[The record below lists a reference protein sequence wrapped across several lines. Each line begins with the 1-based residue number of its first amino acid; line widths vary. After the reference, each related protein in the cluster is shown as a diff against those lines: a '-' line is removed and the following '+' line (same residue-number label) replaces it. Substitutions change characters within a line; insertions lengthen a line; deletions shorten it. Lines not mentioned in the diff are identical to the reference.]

1 MADTA
6 QESPGNEAAA
16 EDRLVPSEGNGAGP
30 GAVDVSSNS
39 PKLIEATF
47 FSSYCLALNTTYNLC
62 FFNEDVTMSRV
73 LFFIF
78 IKTYLSWCGDFF
90 LFNHVF
96 RHDIFFR

>member
-39 PKLIEATF
+39 RKLIEATF
-47 FSSYCLALNTTYNLC
+47 FLVTALP
-62 FFNEDVTMSRV
+62 
-73 LFFIF
+73 
-78 IKTYLSWCGDFF
+78 
-90 LFNHVF
+90 
-96 RHDIFFR
+96 

>member
-62 FFNEDVTMSRV
+62 FFNQDYVKG
-73 LFFIF
+73 LIF
-78 IKTYLSWCGDFF
+78 YLY
-90 LFNHVF
+90 
-96 RHDIFFR
+96 